1 MPETQPP
8 PQEFHVFDPERQEI
22 RVVVIHPPKRR
33 YWLHALLFLATIFTT
48 LCIGARMQYDFNNN
62 LGLFSQDL
70 DYWPWQWAL
79 QDWRHLI
86 MGIPFSLSLLGILT
100 AHELGHYV
108 LCVRRGVFAT
118 LPFFIPA
125 PTLIGTLGAFIRIKS
140 PIRSRADLFDIGIA
154 GPIAGFVV
162 AVPVMI
168 YGLMASQLLTG
179 DAAAAAAASAASS
192 NAANGSMLLG
202 FPLIF
207 KMVHWI
213 MAALGSNAA
222 IAHVPVTGLY
232 LHPMAMA
239 AWVGMLATSL
249 NLLPGGQLDGGH
261 IIFAFN
267 PRLHRPVSYLSILV
281 LLPLSWFCW
290 AGWLLWAVVLRFTG
304 SRHPDVPLFPPLD
317 AKRRVLAFCALIMLV
332 LTLIPAPFGEQGLDK
347 VLREYHKQRQPS
359 QQQHSKL
366 SAVPNP

>member
-1 MPETQPP
+1 MPDNQPP
-8 PQEFHVFDPERQEI
+8 PQEYQIFDPERQEI
-22 RVVVIHPPKRR
+22 RVVVIQPPKRR

-48 LCIGARMQYDFNNN
+48 LCIGAHMQESFNHN

-79 QDWRHLI
+79 QDWHRLGL
-86 MGIPFSLSLLGILT
+86 GIPFSASLLGILT

-108 LCVRRGVFAT
+108 LCVQRRVFAT

-125 PTLIGTLGAFIRIKS
+125 PTLIGTMGAFIRIKS

-168 YGLMASQLLTG
+168 YGLLASRLLTG
-179 DAAAAAAASAASS
+179 DAAAAAAAAAASPT
-192 NAANGSMLLG
+192 NGSMLLG

-207 KMVHWI
+207 KLVHWI
-213 MAALGSNAA
+213 MSALGSQAA
-222 IAHVPVTGLY
+222 IAQAPVTGLY

-239 AWVGMLATSL
+239 AWVGMFATSL

-267 PRLHRPVSYLSILV
+267 PRLHRPVSLLSILV

-317 AKRRVLAFCALIMLV
+317 TKRRVLALFALIMLA
-332 LTLIPAPFGEQGLDK
+332 LTFIPAPFGDQGLRK
-347 VLREYHKQRQPS
+347 VLHDYHEPHQETAPPS
-359 QQQHSKL
+359 K
-366 SAVPNP
+366 

>member
-1 MPETQPP
+1 MPDTQPS
-8 PQEFHVFDPERQEI
+8 PQEYQIFDPERQEI
-22 RVVVIHPPKRR
+22 RVIVIHPPKRR
-33 YWLHALLFLATIFTT
+33 YWLHALLFLATVFTT
-48 LCIGARMQYDFNNN
+48 LCIGARMQDTFNHN

-79 QDWRHLI
+79 QDLHRLVTL
-86 MGIPFSLSLLGILT
+86 GAPFSLSLLGILT
-100 AHELGHYV
+100 AHELGHYI
-108 LCVRRGVFAT
+108 LCVRRKVFAT

-140 PIRSRADLFDIGIA
+140 PIRSRADLFDIGVA

-168 YGLMASQLLTG
+168 YGLLHSRLLSG
-179 DAAAAAAASAASS
+179 DAAAAAAAAMSSANSAD
-192 NAANGSMLLG
+192 GSMILG

-207 KMVHWI
+207 KLAHWVAAAVGSHAA
-213 MAALGSNAA
+213 MAQ
-222 IAHVPVTGLY
+222 VPVSGLY

-267 PRLHRPVSYLSILV
+267 PRWHRPVSLLSILA
-281 LLPLSWFCW
+281 LLPLSWYCW

-304 SRHPDVPLFPPLD
+304 SRHPDVPHFPPLD
-317 AKRRVLAFCALIMLV
+317 TKRKVLAFFALIMLV
-332 LTLIPAPFGEQGLDK
+332 LTLIPAPFGEQGLNK
-347 VLREYHKQRQPS
+347 VLHDYHAQQQTQPS
-359 QQQHSKL
+359 K
-366 SAVPNP
+366 

>member
-1 MPETQPP
+1 MPDTQSPS
-8 PQEFHVFDPERQEI
+8 QEYHVFDPERQEI
-22 RVVVIHPPKRR
+22 RVVVIHPPRRR

-48 LCIGARMQYDFNNN
+48 LCIGARMQDTFNNN
-62 LGLFSQDL
+62 LGLFSQPL

-79 QDWRHLI
+79 QDWHRLKL
-86 MGIPFSLSLLGILT
+86 GASFSLSLLGILT

-108 LCVRRGVFAT
+108 LCVRRNVFAT

-168 YGLMASQLLTG
+168 YGLLASKMLTG
-179 DAAAAAAASAASS
+179 DAAAAAAAAVSASS
-192 NAANGSMLLG
+192 SDDGSMLLG

-207 KMVHWI
+207 KLVHWV
-213 MAALGSNAA
+213 MVALGSKAA
-222 IAHVPVTGLY
+222 IAQAPVTGLY

-239 AWVGMLATSL
+239 AWVGMFATSL

-267 PRLHRPVSYLSILV
+267 PRLHRPVSWLSILI

-304 SRHPDVPLFPPLD
+304 GRHPDVPLFPPLD
-317 AKRRVLAFCALIMLV
+317 TKRRVLAFFALIMLA
-332 LTLIPAPFGEQGLDK
+332 LTLIPAPFGEQGLGK
-347 VLREYHKQRQPS
+347 VLQDYRDQRQQQQRQPS
-359 QQQHSKL
+359 K
-366 SAVPNP
+366 

>member
-1 MPETQPP
+1 MPEIQPP
-8 PQEFHVFDPERQEI
+8 SQEYHLFDPERQEI

-48 LCIGARMQYDFNNN
+48 LCVGARMQFDFNNN

-70 DYWPWQWAL
+70 DLWPWQWIW
-79 QDWRHLI
+79 QDWSRLL
-86 MGIPFSLSLLGILT
+86 MGVPFSFSLLGILT

-125 PTLIGTLGAFIRIKS
+125 PPPIGPIGTLGAFIRIKS
-140 PIRSRADLFDIGIA
+140 PMKSRAELFDIGIA

-162 AVPVMI
+162 ALPVMI
-168 YGLMASQLLTG
+168 YGLLASKLLSGQAAT
-179 DAAAAAAASAASS
+179 AAALGVSAPTADNS
-192 NAANGSMLLG
+192 SMLLG

-207 KMVHWI
+207 KLAHWI
-213 MAALGSNAA
+213 MAALGSHSA
-222 IAHVPVTGLY
+222 IAQAPVSGLY
-232 LHPMAMA
+232 LHPVAMA

-261 IIFAFN
+261 IIFAVN
-267 PRLHRPVSYLSILV
+267 PRWHRPVSLLSIV
-281 LLPLSWFCW
+281 ILLPLSWFCW

-304 SRHPDVPLFPPLD
+304 GRHPDVPLLPPLD
-317 AKRRVLAFCALIMLV
+317 AKRRVLAFFALLMLV
-332 LTLIPAPFGEQGLDK
+332 LTLIPAPFGKQGLGK
-347 VLREYHKQRQPS
+347 VLSDYRAERQQ
-359 QQQHSKL
+359 QQQHSK
-366 SAVPNP
+366 